1 MRGYDTCG
9 CGGVFLRVAD
19 RRSKKER
26 EREGVRGEEG
36 RKEKGKKEKKTVCAS
51 LDKSVHPGVRRAW

>member
-1 MRGYDTCG
+1 M
-9 CGGVFLRVAD
+9 RVAD